1 MSRDMTVGQLI
12 EYLGDVDPET
22 PIRLAFQPSW
32 PLQYHISDDI
42 RVVRGTCYL
51 AEGGQVYDTPYA
63 PRAVFGEGGPEDACS
78 NCERT
83 NPTGTVQAGPNPER
97 DREFICAECLKDVG
111 ADVRETFRKI
121 EEKERSY
128 SVR

>member
-42 RVVRGTCYL
+42 RIVRGTCYL

-63 PRAVFGEGGPEDACS
+63 PRAVFGEAEEEACAG
-78 NCERT
+78 CERT
-83 NPTGTVQAGPNPER
+83 CPIGTVKSGPR
-97 DREFICAECLKDVG
+97 DSDRELICRDCLEEVA
-111 ADVRETFRKI
+111 ADVRPTFKPLEDADRVI
-121 EEKERSY
+121 L
-128 SVR
+128 VR